1 MERDV
6 PTIKFRPMNIE
17 ENVSI
22 VKDFFFLENDSIDL
36 YNFVI
41 KLFPQLKNIDNKLSK
56 KEKEKIIETIV
67 KDEYKS
73 EKNNILNSVKNY
85 NKLWKDYNDKYF
97 TLLCDYFGVD
107 FPDNLDVIDVSVGI
121 IPVFPRYLDSYSFS
135 IGIGISDEKLI
146 ETCAHET
153 LHFIWFRKWMDLFP
167 KTLRCEMDSPYLVW
181 KYSEMVTDPILNN
194 KPFDVFNFKERG
206 YDSFYELTDGKE
218 KVMDKLRGIYSRN
231 ISLEDKIK
239 DGFDY
244 IKKL

>member
-1 MERDV
+1 MKKKV

-22 VKDFFFLENDSIDL
+22 VKEFFFLENDSIDL

-41 KLFPQLKNIDNKLSK
+41 QLFPQLKNIDNKLSK
-56 KEKEKIIETIV
+56 IEKEKIIETVV
-67 KDEYKS
+67 KDEYKC
-73 EKNNILNSVKNY
+73 EKNNILNSVEKY
-85 NKLWKDYNDKYF
+85 NNLWKNYNDKYF
-97 TLLCDYFGVD
+97 IMLCNYFGVD

-153 LHFIWFRKWMDLFP
+153 LHFIWFRKWIELFP
-167 KTLRCEMDSPYLVW
+167 KTSRYEMDSPYLVW

-218 KVMDKLRGIYSRN
+218 KVMDKLRRV
-231 ISLEDKIK
+231 
-239 DGFDY
+239 
-244 IKKL
+244 